1 MMMKVWVGPPVR
13 NSHGAIGVKWLRK
26 QEKMACMEWRFMENS
41 ALVEALVFGIGPL
54 ASRVTRRRDKQ
65 IYDDF
70 GYFFEIQS
78 VIASWYSFCNK

>member
-1 MMMKVWVGPPVR
+1 
-13 NSHGAIGVKWLRK
+13 
-26 QEKMACMEWRFMENS
+26 MENS